1 MKRLSFLTAFD
12 RVMILARSKKSTKL
26 LSITSFIESFIFPIP
41 PDCILIPMCISR
53 PKKAFYFAFLTTI
66 FSVLGGVV
74 GYIIGYVYSDFFFS
88 NLTWVFDSDQLN
100 EIVGWM
106 GEWGGIIVLISGFSP
121 IPYKVFTIASGI
133 TGLAFVPFLVA
144 SFVGR
149 GLRFFLIG
157 FIVIRGGENI
167 EQKIRKNAEVL
178 GWVTVLILLLY
189 FSLTFLAK

>member
-1 MKRLSFLTAFD
+1 
-12 RVMILARSKKSTKL
+12 
-26 LSITSFIESFIFPIP
+26 
-41 PDCILIPMCISR
+41 
-53 PKKAFYFAFLTTI
+53 
-66 FSVLGGVV
+66 VLGGVV

-106 GEWGGIIVLISGFSP
+106 EEWGGIIVLISGFSP

-144 SFVGR
+144 SFIGR

-178 GWVTVLILLLY
+178 GWVTVLILILY
-189 FSLTFLAK
+189 FSFTFLDK

>member
-1 MKRLSFLTAFD
+1 
-12 RVMILARSKKSTKL
+12 
-26 LSITSFIESFIFPIP
+26 
-41 PDCILIPMCISR
+41 
-53 PKKAFYFAFLTTI
+53 
-66 FSVLGGVV
+66 VLGGVV
-74 GYIIGYVYSDFFFS
+74 GYIIGCVYSDFFFS

-106 GEWGGIIVLISGFSP
+106 EEWGGIIVLISGFSP

-144 SFVGR
+144 SFIGR

-178 GWVTVLILLLY
+178 GWVTVLILILY
-189 FSLTFLAK
+189 FSFTFLDK